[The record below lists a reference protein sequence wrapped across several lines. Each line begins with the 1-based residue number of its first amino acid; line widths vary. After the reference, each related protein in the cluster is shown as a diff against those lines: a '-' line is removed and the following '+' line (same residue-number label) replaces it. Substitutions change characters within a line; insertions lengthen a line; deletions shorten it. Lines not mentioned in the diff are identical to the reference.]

1 MQPKAKKLIFI
12 TILLT
17 GCIITSLISTNDEA
31 KTLPVSSLPQ
41 SAQGAVT
48 SKAAQTKTVRV
59 QVSGAVLEPGIYDVH
74 ASRRV
79 EEAIA
84 AAGGMTE
91 NADSERVNLVRKVRD
106 GMQIRVPV
114 QKAARTSR
122 TQRKSAQAKSG
133 LSESASKK
141 YGSAK
146 AGSGRNNSM
155 MQNVRINSA
164 SCSSCRVLVLRW
176 RSALWKQEKAGVSP
190 VRMICCV
197 CRESVKL
204 SWQSCVIMWRWISA
218 AENTLSTIIFTVHA
232 ALYIILSFVYRA
244 TVRRA
249 AACCLFRTAGCSAG
263 RSGAFERAQ
272 TGWL

>member
-59 QVSGAVLEPGIYDVH
+59 QVSGAVLEPGIYDVP
-74 ASRRV
+74 ASCRV

-114 QKAARTSR
+114 QKAAQTNR
-122 TQRKSAQAKSG
+122 TQRKNAQAKSG
-133 LSESASKK
+133 LGASTTKK
-141 YGSAK
+141 SSSTR
-146 AGSGRNNSM
+146 AGTEKNNSAV
-155 MQNVRINSA
+155 QIVRINSA
-164 SCSSCRVLVLRW
+164 SASELQQLPGIGP
-176 RSALWKQEKAGVSP
+176 ALAKRIVE
-190 VRMICCV
+190 
-197 CRESVKL
+197 
-204 SWQSCVIMWRWISA
+204 
-218 AENTLSTIIFTVHA
+218 T
-232 ALYIILSFVYRA
+232 
-244 TVRRA
+244 
-249 AACCLFRTAGCSAG
+249 
-263 RSGAFERAQ
+263 RSGGRFNSADDLLRVPGIGKAKLAKLRDYVEVD
-272 TGWL
+272 

>member
-1 MQPKAKKLIFI
+1 MQAKVKKLIFI

-17 GCIITSLISTNDEA
+17 GCIITGLISNNDKEKPLA
-31 KTLPVSSLPQ
+31 GSSLLQ
-41 SAQGAVT
+41 SAQGAVA
-48 SKAAQTKTVRV
+48 SKTAQVKTVRV
-59 QVSGAVLEPGIYDVH
+59 QVSGAVLEPGIYDVP
-74 ASRRV
+74 ASCRV

-84 AAGGMTE
+84 AAGGLTE

-114 QKAARTSR
+114 KKVARTSR

-164 SCSSCRVLVLRW
+164 SVSELQQLPGIGP
-176 RSALWKQEKAGVSP
+176 ALAQ
-190 VRMICCV
+190 R
-197 CRESVKL
+197 
-204 SWQSCVIMWRWISA
+204 
-218 AENTLSTIIFTVHA
+218 IIET
-232 ALYIILSFVYRA
+232 
-244 TVRRA
+244 
-249 AACCLFRTAGCSAG
+249 
-263 RSGAFERAQ
+263 RSGGRFNSAEDLLRVPGIGKAK
-272 TGWL
+272 LAKLRNYVEVD

>member
-1 MQPKAKKLIFI
+1 MQAKSKKLIFI

-17 GCIITSLISTNDEA
+17 GCIITSLISTNDKA
-31 KTLPVSSLPQ
+31 KTLPVSSLLQ
-41 SAQGAVT
+41 SAQGAVA
-48 SKAAQTKTVRV
+48 SKAAQVKTVRV
-59 QVSGAVLEPGIYDVH
+59 QVSGAVLEPGIYDVP
-74 ASRRV
+74 SSCRV

-114 QKAARTSR
+114 KKVARTSR
-122 TQRKSAQAKSG
+122 TQSKSAQAKSG

-164 SCSSCRVLVLRW
+164 SASELQQLPGIGPALAQRIVETRKGGRFTSAEDLLRVPGIGKAKLAKLRNYV
-176 RSALWKQEKAGVSP
+176 EVD
-190 VRMICCV
+190 
-197 CRESVKL
+197 
-204 SWQSCVIMWRWISA
+204 
-218 AENTLSTIIFTVHA
+218 
-232 ALYIILSFVYRA
+232 
-244 TVRRA
+244 
-249 AACCLFRTAGCSAG
+249 
-263 RSGAFERAQ
+263 
-272 TGWL
+272 